1 MDMLIPNPVISTVA
15 AELSQHY
22 SHSEIDNLLF
32 KADIAVAQNYT
43 NKLSKIQNSFDQL
56 NKSDD
61 DRKINKLYIF
71 IEDFLREDNAD
82 NEILLLAQ
90 KKILSQLKRY
100 NLIQEKETNL
110 TDEEQ
115 AFIELDFSEL
125 NIDTLKVDS
134 DYSEILSRRIKEIN
148 ICIQNE
154 AYLSAIFMI
163 GSILEGM
170 LLAIAQKYPDQF
182 NKASS
187 APIYNNQ
194 VKEFSKW
201 KLIDLINVSYELGYI
216 REDVK
221 KFSQGVRDFRNYIH
235 PHEQVKSKFYP
246 DIHTA
251 KICLQ
256 VLKATLADLLA
267 KELLYV

>member
-1 MDMLIPNPVISTVA
+1 MDMLIPNPIISTVA

-32 KADIAVAQNYT
+32 KADIVVAQNYT

-61 DRKINKLYIF
+61 DRKIHKLYIF
-71 IEDFLREDNAD
+71 IEDFLQEDNAD
-82 NEILLLAQ
+82 NEILLSAQ

-100 NLIQEKETNL
+100 NLLQEKETNL

-194 VKEFSKW
+194 VKKFSEW